1 MSLSSENMMKLMAY
15 TDGELEGAER
25 TEAELLLA
33 SDVDAVRFVEQITG
47 LGELVE
53 LGYEAKSGK
62 AVASFDV
69 ADSVMALAAKEAKES
84 KGGTVTS
91 IASARKAKAADTNQ
105 TVKFG
110 VVVMAVVALA
120 ASVFVFA
127 QHRNEETPMAKGPS
141 VVQPS
146 PASTGGGSG
155 VEVSTVNSPGNT
167 VSVFYLPTANELSTS
182 VVVWVDETGEK

>member
-69 ADSVMALAAKEAKES
+69 ADRVMALAAMEA
-84 KGGTVTS
+84 
-91 IASARKAKAADTNQ
+91 
-105 TVKFG
+105 
-110 VVVMAVVALA
+110 
-120 ASVFVFA
+120 
-127 QHRNEETPMAKGPS
+127 
-141 VVQPS
+141 
-146 PASTGGGSG
+146 
-155 VEVSTVNSPGNT
+155 
-167 VSVFYLPTANELSTS
+167 
-182 VVVWVDETGEK
+182 